1 MEALRSKRVVCS
13 RKLSK
18 RVESENREDKMAE
31 NKTASNLG
39 GNLGAGAGIF
49 AKRVQKSFNRA
60 QEKVWQKL
68 GKSIETRDQQF
79 EECSL
84 NLNKQQTDGA
94 RLFKDVKAY
103 YTAVKVIHETSKKL
117 SQTLQSV
124 YESDWEGREDI
135 PVIME
140 SEDLLWN
147 DYEEKLK
154 DQLMRTMENYT
165 SQFPDVRERVAK
177 RGRKLVDYDSARHQ
191 LETLQSAKKR
201 DEAKISKAEEEFNS
215 AQSIFE
221 DINKELREELPQL
234 YQSRIGC
241 YVTVFQNLSNLRDV
255 FYKEMS
261 VLNHELYNVMKKL
274 DTQHSGST
282 FIIKGLSSTKSKKR
296 KSLAISA
303 PIPCNTAFP
312 SNHQSSA
319 QSTPQRMSTSE
330 DCNVTTDTAPDET
343 VRHGDSTSDLE
354 SVSLTD
360 SDTPSTHRLSM
371 SSEGDLPR
379 TAASPSANENGHQSF
394 EVAQS
399 EDGSDKQ
406 QEDVQQCADASDAK
420 AAEAESEAPKSPG
433 ADKPRRPPLPMPRLS
448 LTPADGTTQ
457 PAETPAANNGQAE
470 EEQEPQEQQPDAGA
484 PDTTATADSADTATN
499 AATAE
504 DSRADERSSEQT
516 EVSAPFSDPEPDSSK
531 PPRFLY
537 RAKALETQTSDDA
550 MLLVFEK
557 DDIILVFHDYEE
569 KPEGSVWGVR
579 EEDWLKLPDLD
590 LLSGTVMENLIQR
603 LDAD

>member
-1 MEALRSKRVVCS
+1 MEAIKSKTVVCS
-13 RKLSK
+13 RKLRK
-18 RVESENREDKMAE
+18 RVESEKKREDKMAE
-31 NKTASNLG
+31 NKKAANLG
-39 GNLGAGAGIF
+39 GNIGAGAGIF
-49 AKRVQKSFNRA
+49 AKRVHKSFNRA

-103 YTAVKVIHETSKKL
+103 YNAVKVIHETSKKL

-124 YESDWEGREDI
+124 YESDWEGQEDI
-135 PVIME
+135 PVIIE

-147 DYEEKLK
+147 DYEEKLN
-154 DQLMRTMENYT
+154 DQIMRTMENYT
-165 SQFPDVRERVAK
+165 SQFPEVRERVAK

-191 LETLQSAKKR
+191 LEALQSAKKR
-201 DEAKISKAEEEFNS
+201 DEAKITKAEEEFNS

-221 DINKELREELPQL
+221 EINKELREELPQL

-261 VLNHELYNVMKKL
+261 VLNHDLYNVMKKL

-282 FIIKGLSSTKSKKR
+282 FIIKGLSSAKSKKR

-319 QSTPQRMSTSE
+319 LSTPQRTSTSE
-330 DCNVTTDTAPDET
+330 DCSVTTDTAPNET
-343 VRHGDSTSDLE
+343 VGHGDSNSDLE

-371 SSEGDLPR
+371 SSEGEIPR
-379 TAASPSANENGHQSF
+379 TAASPENGHQNV
-394 EVAQS
+394 EAAQS
-399 EDGSDKQ
+399 EDGSNKQ
-406 QEDVQQCADASDAK
+406 QENVERYMDASDVQVV
-420 AAEAESEAPKSPG
+420 EAESEAPKSPG
-433 ADKPRRPPLPMPRLS
+433 ADKPRRPPLPVPRLS
-448 LTPADGTTQ
+448 LTPSEGMAQ
-457 PAETPAANNGQAE
+457 PAETP
-470 EEQEPQEQQPDAGA
+470 
-484 PDTTATADSADTATN
+484 DTTETADSAETATAA
-499 AATAE
+499 AATE
-504 DSRADERSSEQT
+504 ESRADERSSEQT
-516 EVSAPFSDPEPDSSK
+516 EVSAPFSAPDSDSSK
-531 PPRFLY
+531 PPHFLY
-537 RAKALETQTSDDA
+537 RAKALETQKSDDD
-550 MLLVFEK
+550 MLLVFDK

-579 EEDWLKLPDLD
+579 EEDWIKLPDLV